1 MSPLPPDPY
10 KILGVAKDA
19 QISEIRSAHRKLVL
33 KCHPDKVHDPA
44 LKAQKQDEFQ
54 QVQQAYELL
63 SDEVERQKYDD
74 RVKLE
79 ELRKQF
85 QSKANI
91 STPRASPR
99 YSGQDEARG
108 ADSRASPFKATTT
121 PSGVKYTYT
130 RSPDEDLERGAYNF
144 DGPPRSSRREATY
157 AEKPSKR
164 EMERERERVRE
175 RERERDRDARDRE
188 REREKEK
195 EKDRER
201 RRRQEDA
208 MRRLEKEAKDARRA
222 EKRAREKQREKDI
235 RRETEDKKRYAKP
248 YSEAYGD
255 DAPASKSDK
264 KKSSS
269 SSKKYDEKRERSSG
283 RDGREDIP
291 TPAAMPSSAPQRS
304 YTHKV
309 DYATSYIQA
318 SKAKSGGTA
327 GVHRSATYNVAPP
340 VQPPAP
346 TPPPIHGGGGGGG
359 HNAPFPPPPD
369 ENDARRSSAKPRRGS
384 GGDDPRLSRERS
396 YRDPSREAL
405 RDPPVVNA
413 SPSSRH
419 AAQFSKTTSS
429 GNPMMPPSPP
439 RTDLPRT
446 KTMPV
451 PEPASSYS
459 RPPPGLSRAQT
470 FSVFD
475 HAGDYPR
482 GRDRS
487 RMQPQ
492 VEVESDSE
500 EMYGRRRDRKH
511 RSSRRHHSPEQQ
523 RTENVSRYQVDGSR
537 SRLHSSYV
545 RHVDAEY
552 VEPYPYY
559 GHPADVRPSMP
570 ARETGYSAT
579 GGAAKFPKVKTSK
592 SYGYDDVQYSY
603 YDQPYH
609 EEYAYA

>member
-44 LKAQKQDEFQ
+44 LKLEKQDEFQ
-54 QVQQAYELL
+54 KVQQAYELL

-74 RVKLE
+74 KVRLE
-79 ELRKQF
+79 ELRRQF
-85 QSKANI
+85 QTKANI
-91 STPRASPR
+91 SSPRASPR
-99 YSGQDEARG
+99 YSAQEEARG
-108 ADSRASPFKATTT
+108 MDSRSSPFRASTAS
-121 PSGVKYTYT
+121 SGVKYTYT
-130 RSPDEDLERGAYNF
+130 RPSDEDLERGAHAS
-144 DGPPRSSRREATY
+144 DATPRSSRREASY

-164 EMERERERVRE
+164 DMERE
-175 RERERDRDARDRE
+175 RERERDTRERDRDRDRE
-188 REREKEK
+188 KER
-195 EKDRER
+195 DRER

-208 MRRLEKEAKDARRA
+208 ARRYEKEAKEARRA
-222 EKRAREKQREKDI
+222 EKRAREKQRDKEVK
-235 RRETEDKKRYAKP
+235 RETEEKKRHAKP
-248 YSEAYGD
+248 YTEPYGD
-255 DAPASKSDK
+255 DAPTPKSDK

-269 SSKKYDEKRERSSG
+269 SSSKKHGEKRDRSSG
-283 RDGREDIP
+283 REDMP
-291 TPAAMPSSAPQRS
+291 TPASMPSSAPQQS
-304 YTHKV
+304 YTYKV

-318 SKAKSGGTA
+318 SKAKSGAAA
-327 GVHRSATYNVAPP
+327 GSQRSATYAVP

-346 TPPPIHGGGGGGG
+346 TPPPIHG
-359 HNAPFPPPPD
+359 HDAPFPPPD
-369 ENDARRSSAKPRRGS
+369 DNDARRSSGRTRRGS

-396 YRDPSREAL
+396 YHGAPSHEAL

-419 AAQFSKTTSS
+419 AAQFPKTTSS
-429 GNPMMPPSPP
+429 GNPMMPSMAP

-446 KTMPV
+446 TTMPPQPV
-451 PEPASSYS
+451 SYS
-459 RPPPGLSRAQT
+459 RPPPPGMSRAQT

-475 HAGDYPR
+475 RSGDYNR
-482 GRDRS
+482 GRDRT

-500 EMYGRRRDRKH
+500 DAYGRRRDRKH
-511 RSSRRHHSPEQQ
+511 RSSRRHHSPEQL

-545 RHVDAEY
+545 RHVEPEF
-552 VEPYPYY
+552 VESYPYY
-559 GHPADVRPSMP
+559 GYSADGRPSMP
-570 ARETGYSAT
+570 AREAGYS
-579 GGAAKFPKVKTSK
+579 GASTAKFPKIKTSK

-603 YDQPYH
+603 YDQPSH
-609 EEYAYA
+609 EEYAYG